1 MTDVRRSLFL
11 VSMERYTCA
20 AITFLSLAV
29 TSRLLSAREI
39 GVAMLGAGIIGVLET
54 LRECGASTFLIQH
67 KNLMLENIR
76 TAFTVMLGIT
86 FALIAIVWL
95 AARPIA
101 LWFGSEAVEGYL
113 HLAIVGL
120 LYGPFIS
127 TVSALFRR
135 DMAFGKL
142 ALIAIVCSIVQAATL
157 IVLAIRGFGSM
168 SFAWGGLSYGF
179 CGTMMIFLLG
189 ADPSYFKP
197 SLKGWRQSLSFAAYD
212 SASALLNR
220 AWEILPTFV
229 FARTLGVD
237 AVGLYSRATSVCQWP
252 EKILFAGIGPVLLP
266 AFASGARAGHSLK
279 AAYLRA
285 LEYVTVLQWPAL
297 VMLILLAH
305 PIVLLVLGEKWLAT
319 VPLVQLISGAMLL
332 WFPAYLTYPSL
343 VAAGAIRD
351 ALRSSLISLPISAA
365 VLCLMAPFGLTAVA
379 SSMFVIIPVQAGVSL
394 ALVKRHVNFTARE
407 FLMALRNSV
416 IVTAFSATGPL
427 IWMAVSDFRSPTAP
441 VDALLIAC
449 LGGLGWLFGVW
460 YAGHPILH
468 ELLKVKAALSTRLSA
483 YRSGSLPAR

>member
-179 CGTMMIFLLG
+179 CGTMMIFMLG

-220 AWEILPTFV
+220 AWEILPTFI

-266 AFASGARAGHSLK
+266 AFAFRCPRWPLPQSSLSASTGVCDGASVARPGDAHPSGAPNRPARA
-279 AAYLRA
+279 RR
-285 LEYVTVLQWPAL
+285 EMVRNR
-297 VMLILLAH
+297 
-305 PIVLLVLGEKWLAT
+305 
-319 VPLVQLISGAMLL
+319 
-332 WFPAYLTYPSL
+332 
-343 VAAGAIRD
+343 AAGATHLGRN
-351 ALRSSLISLPISAA
+351 AA
-365 VLCLMAPFGLTAVA
+365 V
-379 SSMFVIIPVQAGVSL
+379 VSRISDL
-394 ALVKRHVNFTARE
+394 SFT
-407 FLMALRNSV
+407 
-416 IVTAFSATGPL
+416 
-427 IWMAVSDFRSPTAP
+427 
-441 VDALLIAC
+441 
-449 LGGLGWLFGVW
+449 GGGGR
-460 YAGHPILH
+460 YP
-468 ELLKVKAALSTRLSA
+468 
-483 YRSGSLPAR
+483 